1 MLLVV
6 DERHPQALGD
16 DLDVER
22 PVVPDSTG
30 RRHAHL
36 ALTQPFGLAFQ
47 PVRAANSDGSARSE
61 VRSIARPYPGAS
73 TTDRGPT
80 DSVTS
85 DGARGLEQ
93 TTRALTEPT
102 LIAAFAGWNDAGD
115 AATLAV
121 RHLIEQWRAE
131 PMASIDPE
139 EYYDFQA
146 TRPQV
151 RLADGHTRR
160 ISWPANEAFA
170 ASTPGGDVVLLLG
183 VEPQL
188 RWRTFTHQV
197 AGIAEECGVNVV
209 VTLGALLADVAH
221 RRPVSL
227 IGTATD
233 QALIDRFDLQRSRYE
248 GPTGIVGVLHDT
260 CHGLGVKS
268 LSLWAAVPAYASQ
281 VPSPKAALALG
292 EGACRVVGT
301 PCPGHAL
308 GRGRRGVRGQ
318 HRQLPRTGRR
328 SRGLRAPARTRRGR
342 PRGRRHHR

>member
-1 MLLVV
+1 MEHVV
-6 DERHPQALGD
+6 WSR
-16 DLDVER
+16 R
-22 PVVPDSTG
+22 P
-30 RRHAHL
+30 
-36 ALTQPFGLAFQ
+36 
-47 PVRAANSDGSARSE
+47 
-61 VRSIARPYPGAS
+61 
-73 TTDRGPT
+73 
-80 DSVTS
+80 
-85 DGARGLEQ
+85 
-93 TTRALTEPT
+93 ALTEPT
-102 LIAAFAGWNDAGD
+102 MIAAFAGWNDAGD

-131 PMASIDPE
+131 PIASIDPE

-151 RLADGHTRR
+151 HLVDGHTRR

-170 ASTPGGDVVLLLG
+170 ASIPGGDVVLLLG
-183 VEPQL
+183 IEPQL

-197 AGIAEECGVNVV
+197 AGIAEECGVDVV
-209 VTLGALLADVAH
+209 ITLGALLADVAH

-227 IGTATD
+227 IGTGTD
-233 QALIDRFDLQRSRYE
+233 QELIDRFDLQRSQYE

-260 CHGLGVKS
+260 CQGLGVKS

-308 GRGRRGVRGQ
+308 ATAVAEYETSIDGYLEQDEDLAAYACRLERDGDDLDDDEVAEEATLDPETDAEQMVEDIERF
-318 HRQLPRTGRR
+318 
-328 SRGLRAPARTRRGR
+328 LRDQGTS
-342 PRGRRHHR
+342 